1 MVRYINGKDR
11 PTEINVRSMTTD
23 GSTTGFVITQ
33 GMTEDKVMVTL
44 NGVVQSKSADF
55 SISGTTLTM
64 VVAPES
70 TDDLVIRE
78 MPV

>member
-11 PTEINVRSMTTD
+11 PTEIKVRAMTTD
-23 GSTTGFVITQ
+23 GSTVAFVVTQ

-55 SISGTTLTM
+55 SISGTALTM
-64 VVAPES
+64 VVAPEAA
-70 TDDLVIRE
+70 DDLVVKE
-78 MPV
+78 FPG